1 MAYGDDQRG
10 GLQAHRP
17 EVCYP
22 AQGFK
27 LGKVEDG
34 TLANV
39 FRHRSTCAAS

>member
-27 LGKVEDG
+27 VTSQADG
-34 TLANV
+34 YAVRRPTA
-39 FRHRSTCAAS
+39 RSRSAG